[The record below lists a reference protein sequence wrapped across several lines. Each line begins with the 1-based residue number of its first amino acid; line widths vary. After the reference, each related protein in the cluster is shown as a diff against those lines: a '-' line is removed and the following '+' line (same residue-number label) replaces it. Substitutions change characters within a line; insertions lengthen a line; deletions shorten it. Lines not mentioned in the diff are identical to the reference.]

1 MILIDTSLGSSTLA
15 SQFQVKVLGYFE
27 PEVCIKVKYYHSIY
41 IYESSLIHQP
51 VFYQLSLT

>member
-1 MILIDTSLGSSTLA
+1 MILIDTYRGSSTVA

-41 IYESSLIHQP
+41 IYESSLIHHP